1 MLSPGKKKS
10 EVAVKR
16 LALVGLKTCER
27 CHQAVAYL
35 MTEDGEHTVGI
46 ALDTGNARELSR
58 NDQEPEE
65 KFLTDLLLRLL
76 ASSSHVPQQVVFDCS
91 QGGFLSA
98 KVVITT
104 ETFSCSPQEGL
115 VFAAVAQIPLYAVER
130 IFEQRHLFHALDTTG
145 ESSDLLR
152 HKLKPTLH

>member
-16 LALVGLKTCER
+16 LALVGLKTCEHCR
-27 CHQAVAYL
+27 QAVAYL
-35 MTEDGEHTVGI
+35 TTEDGEHTVGI
-46 ALDTGNARELSR
+46 TLDTGKARELSR

-65 KFLTDLLLRLL
+65 KFLTNLLLQLL
-76 ASSSHVPQQVVFDCS
+76 ASSSHVPQQVVLDCS
-91 QGGFLSA
+91 QGGLLSA
-98 KVVITT
+98 KVVFTT

-130 IFEQRHLFHALDTTG
+130 IFERRHLFHPLDKEG
-145 ESSDLLR
+145 ETDLVQL
-152 HKLKPTLH
+152 KPKPTLH

>member
-1 MLSPGKKKS
+1 M
-10 EVAVKR
+10 KR

-65 KFLTDLLLRLL
+65 KQD
-76 ASSSHVPQQVVFDCS
+76 S
-91 QGGFLSA
+91 
-98 KVVITT
+98 
-104 ETFSCSPQEGL
+104 
-115 VFAAVAQIPLYAVER
+115 ER
-130 IFEQRHLFHALDTTG
+130 ISRGSYMRAHLNG
-145 ESSDLLR
+145 
-152 HKLKPTLH
+152 KLW